1 MRRTIILALA
11 FSAASGMAG
20 AFAVENG
27 AAPAGRIER
36 GPLVTENIPITPPAL
51 ADRLRQYANTR
62 SAGVADW
69 RPDGAALLIATRFG
83 EAAQLHQ
90 VTSALGA
97 RHQLTYYD
105 EPIGS
110 GAYSADGKRIVF
122 MRDVGGSEDFQI
134 FIQDLGTGRAEMVSD
149 GKSRHT
155 TLLMSP
161 DRTRFAFASNRR
173 NGKDMDI
180 YVADMAAP
188 NQPRLL
194 YEAAGSWSP
203 ESWSADGTQLA
214 ITQYISISESRI
226 VLVNARSGAA
236 REIKAASGEGKAALG
251 SPEFGATSD
260 QLFFTSDKGTEFTQL
275 RMRDLRNGTERNL
288 SADTPWDVT
297 VLKAA
302 PDGAVLA
309 YVINEDGV
317 DRLRL
322 LDTATLQTLPA
333 PNLPDGQIGRMVFS
347 PDGRKLAFG
356 LTTDVSPSDVYVYDI
371 AAKTLTRWTES
382 EVGGLNPESFVPA
395 VTVRYPTFDRTGSK
409 VRQIPARVYKPKNKP
424 GPFPVIVQIHGGPE
438 GQERAGFV
446 AETQAFVNELGAA
459 VIKPNVRGSTGYG
472 KTFHQLD
479 NAAKREDSVKDIG
492 ALLDWIG
499 TQRDLDAKRVV
510 VYGGSY
516 GGFMV
521 LASMVRYNDRLAGGI
536 DVVGISN
543 FTTFLTN
550 TRGYR
555 QDLRRAEY
563 GDERDMAM
571 RAVFERI
578 SPLNNAS
585 RITKPMMI
593 VQGLNDPRVPV
604 TESEQMLSALKRAGG
619 KPWYMLGKDE
629 GHGFRKKSNRAAQQE
644 AGFLFLD
651 QVFSGA
657 TN

>member
-1 MRRTIILALA
+1 MLALA
-11 FSAASGMAG
+11 LSAASCTVG
-20 AFAVENG
+20 AFAAEDG
-27 AAPAGRIER
+27 AMPTTRVER
-36 GPLVTENIPITPPAL
+36 GSLVTENIPVTPPAL

-62 SAGVADW
+62 SAGLADW

-90 VTSALGA
+90 VSSALGA
-97 RHQLTYYD
+97 RRQLTYYD
-105 EPIGS
+105 EPIGF
-110 GAYSADGKRIVF
+110 GAYSADSNRIVF
-122 MRDVGGSEDFQI
+122 SRDVGGSEDFQI
-134 FIQDLGTGRAEMVSD
+134 FIQDLSTGRAAMVSD

-155 TLLMSP
+155 SVLMSP
-161 DRTRFAFASNRR
+161 DRARFAFSSNRR
-173 NGKDMDI
+173 NGRDMDI

-188 NQPRLL
+188 EKARLL
-194 YEAAGSWSP
+194 YEAAGSWSAD
-203 ESWSADGTQLA
+203 SWSADGARLA
-214 ITQYISISESRI
+214 ITQYISISESRM
-226 VLVNARSGAA
+226 VLVDVRGGAA
-236 REIKAASGEGKAALG
+236 REIKAGSGKAALA
-251 SPEFGATSD
+251 SPEFGATAE
-260 QLFFTSDKGTEFTQL
+260 QLFYTSDDGAEFTQL
-275 RMRDLRNGTERNL
+275 RVRDLSNDREQTL

-297 VLKAA
+297 TLKAS
-302 PDGAVLA
+302 PDGHVLA
-309 YVINEDGV
+309 YVVNEDGV

-322 LDTATLQTLPA
+322 LDTATLKPLPA
-333 PNLPDGQIGRMVFS
+333 PALPDGQIGRLVFS
-347 PDGRKLAFG
+347 PDGRKLAFA
-356 LTTDVSPSDVYVYDI
+356 LTTSISPSDVYVHDM
-371 AAKTLTRWTES
+371 AAKTVTRWTES
-382 EVGGLNPESFVPA
+382 EVGGLNPDSFVSA
-395 VTVRYPTFDRTGSK
+395 ATIRYPSFDRVNGK
-409 VRQIPARVYKPKNKP
+409 ARQIPALVYKPKNKP

-438 GQERAGFV
+438 GQERAGFS

-472 KTFHQLD
+472 KTYHQLD

-492 ALLDWIG
+492 ALLDWIA

-543 FTTFLTN
+543 FTTFLNN

-563 GDERDMAM
+563 GDERDPAM

-578 SPLNNAS
+578 SPLSNAS

-604 TESEQMLSALKRAGG
+604 TESEQMLAALKRAGG

-644 AGFLFLD
+644 AGFMFLD
-651 QVFSGA
+651 QVFLGT